1 MSTLTAS
8 AVLLMLPRHARTPV
22 AVLVGGEVPS
32 SLRLDI
38 FDAKDTFVRLRKGPG
53 AHGLPEPYRQVS
65 WDEFPAESAAAI
77 AVSPQTFAQ
86 ARFASSASL
95 FGAVDAIAFVPWTQ
109 SGEAYERVRVPIPSL
124 DQASWH
130 EYELAAQS
138 RTECRYRVATTP
150 AFVGGGVDA
159 LSAV

>member
-1 MSTLTAS
+1 MSTLTAT

-22 AVLVGGEVPS
+22 AVLVGGDVPS

-53 AHGLPEPYRQVS
+53 GHGLPEPYRQVS
-65 WDEFPAESAAAI
+65 WDEFPAESAAAL
-77 AVSPQTFAQ
+77 AVSPETFAQ
-86 ARFASSASL
+86 ARFAGSASL
-95 FGAVDAIAFVPWTQ
+95 FGAVDAVAFVPWTE
-109 SGEAYERVRVPIPSL
+109 SGEAYEHVRVPIPSL
-124 DQASWH
+124 DQPSWH
-130 EYELAAQS
+130 DYELVSQS

-150 AFVGGGVDA
+150 ALVGGGANA